1 VFWISGWLLF
11 CYEIK
16 ILGRFACPHPIWRQE
31 NSFPPG
37 PLSPNVVER
46 SAVSRALPTLNMAA
60 KGLVCCLS
68 TAQFPPIQLPAL
80 KRQERHSNSV
90 RRVALHVTGGGS
102 GKEFVIRLV
111 CSGEE
116 SAVYRAASIPPSEQ
130 PLGVQPFTSDSRL
143 CPFFASE
150 LLTGLEPLS
159 TSASS
164 GDACDQAR

>member
-1 VFWISGWLLF
+1 MLAHTQYGDRRTRSRQV
-11 CYEIK
+11 
-16 ILGRFACPHPIWRQE
+16 RFHPMWWKGAQSPGFAHTQYGGQGTRVLSVYCSVSAHSTPGVE
-31 NSFPPG
+31 TSRTSFE
-37 PLSPNVVER
+37 L
-46 SAVSRALPTLNMAA
+46 
-60 KGLVCCLS
+60 
-68 TAQFPPIQLPAL
+68 
-80 KRQERHSNSV
+80 

-111 CSGEE
+111 GSGEE
-116 SAVYRAASIPPSEQ
+116 SAFCRAASIPPSEQ

-143 CPFFASE
+143 CPFFAPE

>member
-1 VFWISGWLLF
+1 
-11 CYEIK
+11 
-16 ILGRFACPHPIWRQE
+16 
-31 NSFPPG
+31 
-37 PLSPNVVER
+37 
-46 SAVSRALPTLNMAA
+46 MAA

-164 GDACDQAR
+164 GDACDQARLPPTLSEIVPEHCYSLPPSSEMAAKSELCLTKLHHDPVHSEQGKTER